1 MIKLLKKY
9 YFSEILVMIGL
20 LQMLKKRGFEGEI
33 YYFAV
38 DYTSANIGDIYNIH
52 RYLMK
57 KHNI

>member
-9 YFSEILVMIGL
+9 YVYDDWTTTNAGKMECW
-20 LQMLKKRGFEGEI
+20 GEI
-33 YYFAV
+33 YDVAV
-38 DYTSANIGDIYNIH
+38 DYTSTNIGDICNIH